1 VAGAMAG
8 ATWPPDTPAP
18 RAAGAG
24 GADGAAEA
32 HITGNPRRGAAPGPP
47 GTSRVLITGIDSA
60 DDYVR
65 LMAHLQELSVVRKA
79 RPVRATAEGLLLDL
93 DLISG
98 LPGFRRMVADRG
110 VLVAPATD
118 DQDAP
123 PPEGGESVIPTFD
136 LR

>member
-1 VAGAMAG
+1 
-8 ATWPPDTPAP
+8 
-18 RAAGAG
+18 
-24 GADGAAEA
+24 
-32 HITGNPRRGAAPGPP
+32 
-47 GTSRVLITGIDSA
+47 
-60 DDYVR
+60 
-65 LMAHLQELSVVRKA
+65 MAHLQDLSVVRKA

-98 LPGFRRMVADRG
+98 LPGFRRVIADRG

-123 PPEGGESVIPTFD
+123 PPEGGEPVIPTFD